1 MRLQRKLGYNA
12 YEADCRHISGSRKPR
27 PNMRSMGAV
36 TYKAYELLT
45 NYHSIS
51 PCIIIIIIIII
62 IRVQLPMQ
70 KKT

>member
-45 NYHSIS
+45 NYQSIS
-51 PCIIIIIIIII
+51 PCISIIII